1 MTAMDADDL
10 LSLSRVL
17 SHGTPATRRA
27 LAERIAQDPNPDLPR
42 VLAATVRSSE
52 PEEVRER
59 SLEILGIMAAAGNEP
74 ASKALG
80 ELIRNR

>member
-17 SHGTPATRRA
+17 SHGTTATRRA
-27 LAERIAQDPNPDLPR
+27 LAVRIASDPNPDLPEF
-42 VLAATVRSSE
+42 LAETVRSTE
-52 PEEVRER
+52 PLEVRER

-74 ASKALG
+74 ASRALG
-80 ELIRNR
+80 DLVRNR